1 MAEAD
6 IILRNTGKVEFDF
19 NFLLEDQHMAPKDI
33 LPGQPLVIPSTVK
46 ILHSININ
54 FVSDNILPI
63 YSIHFIRNIVSLFP
77 LQIKMLKKMLLIHNR
92 RNPRT

>member
-6 IILRNTGKVEFDF
+6 IILRNTGKVDFDF

-46 ILHSININ
+46 LCNLLLLSLYHIIFYHSLA
-54 FVSDNILPI
+54 SQLLP
-63 YSIHFIRNIVSLFP
+63 Y
-77 LQIKMLKKMLLIHNR
+77 KEK
-92 RNPRT
+92 